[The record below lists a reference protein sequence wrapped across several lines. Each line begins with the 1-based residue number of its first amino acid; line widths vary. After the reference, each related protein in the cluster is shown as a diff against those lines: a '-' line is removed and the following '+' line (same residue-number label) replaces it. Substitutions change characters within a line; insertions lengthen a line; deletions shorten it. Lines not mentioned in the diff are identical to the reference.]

1 MSLRRRSRAANPEMM
16 PLTTDAYDDGCKQ
29 ARMSRIKGWASK
41 LALDEPRYIA
51 ESQRL
56 A

>member
-1 MSLRRRSRAANPEMM
+1 MSLRRRSRAANQDMM

-29 ARMSRIKGWASK
+29 ARMIRIKGWASK
-41 LALDEPRYIA
+41 LAPEEPRYIA